1 MLRLASIRN
10 TNKERDTAEISNA
23 DPNVDVIADVAE
35 NQNMPD
41 QLMMVPAD
49 PELTSPKLNAMNATL
64 GATLVF
70 ENSFIQPKV

>member
-41 QLMMVPAD
+41 QLMMVP
-49 PELTSPKLNAMNATL
+49 ELTSPKLNAMNATL

-70 ENSFIQPKV
+70 ENSFIQ